1 MKAFRRYWLGW
12 LLALFPLLLAGQNVA
27 VFPQDY
33 AMEMYFRF
41 YLADCGPDEI
51 RCVWLANND
60 IQTGWKMTLNLRTG
74 SVETVRDG
82 YDATRVAEHPNP
94 GELTAEKIAVLRH
107 VLDSPPPTQEAFPIA
122 QCVLIAHQV
131 GAQVKIW
138 QYNRVNPPPLVKE
151 LYDLSGG
158 YISLGEADVRD
169 SLSLTADETQK
180 FAGYA
185 RPWTVPRVL
194 AWYQQAKNADDR
206 KFWAHVLAVS
216 GDPRAALALEKNL
229 GQGDQSA
236 DLREMASY
244 FFGESATKDRIT
256 PADAQRWFHD
266 HHPRLEAQAAIL
278 SGLPPPSLPIAE
290 PNCPEV
296 AYHEIASPHD
306 DYTEATV
313 TTDRAGLAHITLQ
326 RAVPVQHDF
335 QLSGTLIAQ
344 LRQLLADGKFFT
356 ATEPTAPPSPTG
368 GTTEL
373 SVTADG
379 RKRTI
384 HQAWAADFAPVR
396 AYVSQLVFLTAA
408 GSGTPVAPPSAV
420 TNP

>member
-1 MKAFRRYWLGW
+1 MNAFRAYWLGC
-12 LLALFPLLLAGQNVA
+12 LLAILPVSLAGQNVA

-41 YLADCGPDEI
+41 YLADCGSDEI
-51 RCVWLANND
+51 RCVWFANND
-60 IQTGWKMTLNLRTG
+60 LQTGWKMTLNLHSG

-94 GELTAEKIAVLRH
+94 GELTAEKTAALRH
-107 VLDSPPPTQEAFPIA
+107 ILDSPPPTQEVFPLEQCLLIA
-122 QCVLIAHQV
+122 QRV

-138 QYNRVNPPPLVKE
+138 QYNRVNPPPLVKQ

-169 SLSLTADETQK
+169 SLSLTADETEK

-216 GDPRAALALEKNL
+216 GDPRAALALGKNL

-244 FFGESATKDRIT
+244 FFGESAIKDRIT
-256 PADAQRWFHD
+256 PADAQKWFQENR
-266 HHPRLEAQAAIL
+266 PRLAAQAAIL
-278 SGLPPPSLPIAE
+278 SGQPPPSLPAAG

-296 AYHEIASPHD
+296 AYHEVASPHD

-313 TTDRAGLAHITLQ
+313 TIDRAGLAHITLQ
-326 RAVPVQHDF
+326 RAVPVQRDF

-344 LRQLLADGKFFT
+344 LRKLLDDGKFFT
-356 ATEPTAPPSPTG
+356 AAEPAAPPASALDR
-368 GTTEL
+368 TEL
-373 SVTADG
+373 TIAVNG
-379 RKRTI
+379 QKRTI
-384 HQAWAADFAPVR
+384 HATWATDFAPVR
-396 AYVSQLVFLTAA
+396 AFVAQLTFLTAA
-408 GSGTPVAPPSAV
+408 SVDQVLANPSGSLGH
-420 TNP
+420 